1 MIFDYDKSFTKDLK
15 KRKTDKQLME
25 RVRQVIL
32 AVEEARD
39 IHAIRNLKKL
49 KAQGNNYRIRT
60 GDFRL
65 GVIIEDDTVTFVRCL
80 HRSEIYRYFP

>member
-1 MIFDYDKSFTKDLK
+1 MIFDFDKSFTKDLK

-32 AVEEARD
+32 AVEAAPD
-39 IHAIRNLKKL
+39 IHTIRNLKKL
-49 KAQGNNYRIRT
+49 KTQGNHYRIRI
-60 GDFRL
+60 GDYRL
-65 GVIIEDDTVTFVRCL
+65 GLVIENDTVSFVRCL